1 MAEQRV
7 LLTVAPPVDRP
18 IVGLCAGKDCRKHC
32 ETIKVRKALDRDC
45 VVVDLKCVGVCSGPV
60 VVVDPASSKPAVY
73 SKLRTK
79 KQRSLLIDLISG
91 DGRARKELADRR
103 VTKKKVVAAVVR
115 QTKRRTDTRRAA

>member
-7 LLTVAPPVDRP
+7 SLTVAPSVDRP
-18 IVGLCAGKDCRKHC
+18 IVGVCAGKNCGERC
-32 ETIKVRKALDRDC
+32 ETVKVRKALGRGC

-60 VVVDPASSKPAVY
+60 VVVDPACSKPAVY

-91 DGRARKELADRR
+91 DGRACKELADRR

-115 QTKRRTDTRRAA
+115 QSKRRIATGRAA